1 MDSCPLLLF
10 GSVDNKSLV
19 FDKLILT
26 TIPSGNPG
34 ADKTE
39 MTIKY
44 MIRVLGQKKKSFS
57 IEFNTR
63 MTEKLEKMSGTK

>member
-34 ADKTE
+34 ADKKE
-39 MTIKY
+39 MKIKY
-44 MIRVLGQKKKSFS
+44 MIKVLGQKK
-57 IEFNTR
+57 N
-63 MTEKLEKMSGTK
+63 